1 MMLNTS
7 GSLAPITRLVPL
19 TDQWQEGKT
28 SASVAFVTLGEYA
41 IEHGFLPDW
50 EVPGI
55 REKIIRVKD
64 GDLVLTD
71 FKDAERFRDIIGP
84 Y

>member
-1 MMLNTS
+1 MIATATGALPPKNM
-7 GSLAPITRLVPL
+7 A
-19 TDQWQEGKT
+19 WQMGKT
-28 SASVAFVTLGEYA
+28 AGSVAFVSLAEHA
-41 IEHGFLPDW
+41 IEHGFLPDR
-50 EVPGI
+50 EIPNI
-55 REKIIRVKD
+55 REKIARVKD